1 MRTNFVSGPSEYRG
15 FAYHTTYDNGGTS
28 NVVFVTGAESVQL
41 QRLYPTQ
48 NARTLASDL
57 TDANNL
63 NSSFEIIR
71 SFIENPGEGIQNFYA
86 RNNEI
91 FTANSPK
98 DSLKYPA
105 DTVPLDKPI
114 PLEAII
120 SKSNNTDTKNGT
132 ETTTAAAGATNEEEV
147 AESII
152 IENSRLLPINETTTI
167 DAPTTTDS
175 ETTTLSS

>member
-1 MRTNFVSGPSEYRG
+1 MRTNFVPGPSEYRG
-15 FAYHTTYDNGGTS
+15 FAYHTSYDDGGTS
-28 NVVFVTGAESVQL
+28 NVFYVTGAESVQL
-41 QRLYPTQ
+41 QSLYPTQ

-86 RNNEI
+86 KNNQI
-91 FTANSPK
+91 FNANSPQ

-105 DTVPLDKPI
+105 DTAPLDKPI

-120 SKSNNTDTKNGT
+120 VKSNNTNTGNGT
-132 ETTTAAAGATNEEEV
+132 ETTTAATSTNEEEA

-152 IENSRLLPINETTTI
+152 IENSRLLPNNETTTT